1 MWRKHKNMRRWR
13 QQHSSSLPLL
23 HWFSKHLDKT
33 PNQKLMWFLAWC
45 YKNYPSFFVTKN
57 LQPAFMYQFV
67 QHIVSAVHA
76 CLKQKWNYNST
87 VYEPV
92 LELSDGLQI
101 KYLQN
106 VKGNVKKIRKRTFF
120 YTNFSENCF
129 VISV

>member
-1 MWRKHKNMRRWR
+1 
-13 QQHSSSLPLL
+13 
-23 HWFSKHLDKT
+23 
-33 PNQKLMWFLAWC
+33 
-45 YKNYPSFFVTKN
+45 
-57 LQPAFMYQFV
+57 MYQFV

-106 VKGNVKKIRKRTFF
+106 VKGNVKNMEKDKLEKLTQR
-120 YTNFSENCF
+120 
-129 VISV
+129 

>member
-1 MWRKHKNMRRWR
+1 MIICEENTKTCDDDDNNIRP
-13 QQHSSSLPLL
+13 LPLL

-106 VKGNVKKIRKRTFF
+106 VKGNVKNMEKDKLEKLTQR
-120 YTNFSENCF
+120 
-129 VISV
+129 